1 MSPEAWHT
9 LLALCVVAA
18 GASFATAPRSHKPL
32 GPTEGQSGKDS
43 VWVPTPPELIERMLD
58 MACVTA
64 QDYVVDLGSGDGR
77 MVIAAAKRGAH
88 ARGVEYD
95 PQLID
100 VAEHAAALEGVS
112 HLATFEQGDLYEADI
127 SQATVLVLFLLPENL
142 RRLIPKFAELKA
154 GARIVTNRFEVDG
167 WPCAAVSRVGGHSD
181 SYCTAR
187 LYITPANAGTVSVVQ
202 PH

>member
-9 LLALCVVAA
+9 LLALCAVSA
-18 GASFATAPRSHKPL
+18 GASFATAQRPHKPL

-64 QDYVVDLGSGDGR
+64 RDCVVDLGSGDGR

-95 PQLID
+95 PQLIE
-100 VAEHAAALEGVS
+100 VAQRAAVLEGVP

-127 SQATVLVLFLLPENL
+127 SQAT
-142 RRLIPKFAELKA
+142 
-154 GARIVTNRFEVDG
+154 
-167 WPCAAVSRVGGHSD
+167 
-181 SYCTAR
+181 
-187 LYITPANAGTVSVVQ
+187 
-202 PH
+202 